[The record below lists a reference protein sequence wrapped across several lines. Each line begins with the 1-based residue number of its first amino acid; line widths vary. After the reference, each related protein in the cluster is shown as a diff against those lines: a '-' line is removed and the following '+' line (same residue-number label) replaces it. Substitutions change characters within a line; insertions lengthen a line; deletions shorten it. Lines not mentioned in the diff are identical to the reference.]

1 MRVTGFSFIKN
12 AVQFDFPIKEA
23 ILSILPLCDEVIVA
37 VGDCTDGTREL
48 VQAIHPTKIK
58 IIDTVWN
65 TALNRDGIVLADET
79 NKALQ
84 AAFATNSHWLIYIQ
98 GDEVLHED
106 GFAAITQAMEKHK
119 DDKKVDGLLL
129 NYRHFYGSYDY
140 IATSSHW
147 YKNEIRIIKNN
158 VNIYSYKDAQGFRK
172 GNDVK
177 LNVKPVDAYI
187 CHYGWVREPS
197 KMQAKIINGGNF
209 WGGDNFKEP
218 DKTEMFSGS
227 FDYSEIDLLEKFTGQ
242 HPAVI
247 QSKIAAKNWQFEYE
261 LSYSKLSLKERF
273 KLIVEKITG
282 KRPFDYTNY
291 KIV

>member
-1 MRVTGFSFIKN
+1 MKVTGFSFIKN
-12 AVQFDFPIKEA
+12 AVKFDFPIQEA
-23 ILSILPLCDEVIVA
+23 LLSILPLCDEVIVA

-65 TALNRDGIVLADET
+65 PSLNRDGVVLADET
-79 NKALQ
+79 NKALK
-84 AAFATNSHWLIYIQ
+84 AIGSDSDWLIYIQ
-98 GDEVLHED
+98 GDEVMHE
-106 GFAAITQAMEKHK
+106 GGHEAVLKAMQQYK
-119 DDKKVDGLLL
+119 DDKRIDGLLFKYL
-129 NYRHFYGSYDY
+129 HFYGSYDY
-140 IATSSHW
+140 VATSSRW
-147 YKNEIRIIKNN
+147 YRNEIRVIKNDKS
-158 VNIYSYKDAQGFRK
+158 IYSYKDAQGFRK

>member
-1 MRVTGFSFIKN
+1 MKVTGFSFIKN
-12 AVQFDFPIKEA
+12 AVNFDFPIKEA
-23 ILSILPLCDEVIVA
+23 LLSILPLCDEIVVA

-48 VQAIHPTKIK
+48 VQAVHPTKIK
-58 IIDTVWN
+58 IVDTVWN
-65 TALNRDGIVLADET
+65 PSLNRDGVVLADET
-79 NKALQ
+79 NKALK
-84 AAFATNSHWLIYIQ
+84 AIGSDSDWLIYIQ
-98 GDEVLHED
+98 GDEVMHEA
-106 GFAAITQAMEKHK
+106 GHAAVLKAMQQYK
-119 DDKKVDGLLL
+119 DDKRVDGLLFKYL
-129 NYRHFYGSYDY
+129 HFYGSYDY
-140 IATSSHW
+140 VATSSRW
-147 YKNEIRIIKNN
+147 YRNEIRVIKNDKS
-158 VNIYSYKDAQGFRK
+158 IYSYKDAQGFRK

-261 LSYSKLSLKERF
+261 LGYSKLSLKERF

>member
-1 MRVTGFSFIKN
+1 MKVTGFSFIKN
-12 AVQFDFPIKEA
+12 AINFDFPIKEA
-23 ILSILPLCDEVIVA
+23 LLSILPLCDEIVIA

-48 VQAIHPTKIK
+48 VQAVHPTKIK

-65 TALNRDGIVLADET
+65 SNLNRDGIVLADET
-79 NKALQ
+79 NKAIK
-84 AAFATNSHWLIYIQ
+84 AIGDDSDWLIYIQ
-98 GDEVLHED
+98 GDEVMHEA
-106 GFAAITQAMEKHK
+106 GHAAVLKAMQQYK
-119 DDKKVDGLLL
+119 DDKRVDGLLFKYL
-129 NYRHFYGSYDY
+129 HFYGSYDY
-140 IATSSHW
+140 VATSSRW
-147 YKNEIRIIKNN
+147 YRNEIRVIKNDKS
-158 VNIYSYKDAQGFRK
+158 IYSYKDAQGFRK
-172 GNDVK
+172 GHDVK

-187 CHYGWVREPS
+187 HHYGWVREPS

-209 WGGDNFKEP
+209 WGGDNFTEP

-227 FDYSEIDLLEKFTGQ
+227 FDYSEIDLLEKFTEQ

-247 QSKIAAKNWQFEYE
+247 QPKIAAKNWQFEYE

>member
-1 MRVTGFSFIKN
+1 MKVTGFSFIKN
-12 AVQFDFPIKEA
+12 AVNFDFPIKEA
-23 ILSILPLCDEVIVA
+23 LLSIEPLCDEIVVA

-48 VQAIHPTKIK
+48 VQSIHPTKIK

-65 TALNRDGIVLADET
+65 PNLNRDGVVLADET
-79 NKALQ
+79 NKALK
-84 AAFATNSHWLIYIQ
+84 AIGNDSDWLIYIQ
-98 GDEVLHED
+98 GDEVMHEAGHD
-106 GFAAITQAMEKHK
+106 AVLKAMQQYK
-119 DDKKVDGLLL
+119 DDKRVDGLLFKYL
-129 NYRHFYGSYDY
+129 HFYGSYDY
-140 IATSSHW
+140 VATSSRW
-147 YKNEIRIIKNN
+147 YRNEIRVIKNDKS
-158 VNIYSYKDAQGFRK
+158 IYSYKDAQGFRK
-172 GNDVK
+172 GNDIK
-177 LNVKPVDAYI
+177 LNVKHVDAYI

-218 DKTEMFSGS
+218 DKKEMFSGS

-247 QSKIAAKNWQFEYE
+247 QPKIAAKNWQFEYD

>member
-172 GNDVK
+172 GDNEK
-177 LNVKPVDAYI
+177 LNVKPVDAFVH
-187 CHYGWVREPS
+187 HYGWVKKPKTMMNKRKEGVKFWEGEKYTEEYDKTDLGDYDFSQIDSLELYKKPHP
-197 KMQAKIINGGNF
+197 QVTQQRIINVNWKF
-209 WGGDNFKEP
+209 NYDVSFNK
-218 DKTEMFSGS
+218 KTLK
-227 FDYSEIDLLEKFTGQ
+227 DQLKNLL
-242 HPAVI
+242 
-247 QSKIAAKNWQFEYE
+247 
-261 LSYSKLSLKERF
+261 F
-273 KLIVEKITG
+273 KLTG
-282 KRPFDYTNY
+282 KRLFEYQNY
-291 KIV
+291 KII

>member
-1 MRVTGFSFIKN
+1 MKVTGFSFIKN
-12 AVQFDFPIKEA
+12 AVNFDFPIKEA
-23 ILSILPLCDEVIVA
+23 LLSILPLCDEIVVA

-48 VQAIHPTKIK
+48 VQSVHPTKIK

-65 TALNRDGIVLADET
+65 PNLNRDGVVLADET
-79 NKALQ
+79 NKALK
-84 AAFATNSHWLIYIQ
+84 AIGNDSDWLIYIQ
-98 GDEVLHED
+98 GDEVMHEA
-106 GFAAITQAMEKHK
+106 GHAAVLKAMQQYK
-119 DDKKVDGLLL
+119 DDKRVDGLLFKSL
-129 NYRHFYGSYDY
+129 PFYGSYDY
-140 IATSSHW
+140 VATSSRW
-147 YKNEIRIIKNN
+147 YRNEIRVIKNDKS
-158 VNIYSYKDAQGFRK
+158 IYSYKDAQGFRK
-172 GNDVK
+172 GNDIK

-247 QSKIAAKNWQFEYE
+247 QPKIAAKNWQFEYE
-261 LSYSKLSLKERF
+261 LGYSKLSLKERF

>member
-1 MRVTGFSFIKN
+1 MKVTGFSFIKN
-12 AVQFDFPIKEA
+12 AVNFDFPIKEA
-23 ILSILPLCDEVIVA
+23 LLSIEPLCDEIVVA

-48 VQAIHPTKIK
+48 VQSIHPTKIK
-58 IIDTVWN
+58 IIDTIWN
-65 TALNRDGIVLADET
+65 PNLNRDGVVLADET
-79 NKALQ
+79 NKALK
-84 AAFATNSHWLIYIQ
+84 AIGSDSDWLIYIQ
-98 GDEVLHED
+98 GDEVMHEA
-106 GFAAITQAMEKHK
+106 GHAAVVKAMQQYK
-119 DDKKVDGLLL
+119 DDKRVDGLLFKYL
-129 NYRHFYGSYDY
+129 HFYGSYDY
-140 IATSSHW
+140 VATSSRW
-147 YKNEIRIIKNN
+147 YRNEIRVIKNDKS
-158 VNIYSYKDAQGFRK
+158 IYSYKDAQGFRK

-242 HPAVI
+242 HPVVI
-247 QSKIAAKNWQFEYE
+247 QPKIAAKNWQFEYE